1 MVLNYIWI
9 SFFIIAFLVALLKTF
24 LGDLEIFSL
33 VVNSIFERAELGFK
47 LSLGLTGIMAL
58 WLGIMRIG
66 EKGGAINILSKIFAP
81 LFNRLFPEIPSS
93 SNAHG
98 SIIMNISANMLG
110 LDNAATPL
118 GLKAMNELQK
128 HNPEKEKASN
138 AQILFLVLNTSGLT
152 LIPTSIIALRAT
164 AMAENSIT
172 GNPTDIFIPILIA
185 TYCSTLA
192 GLIFVS
198 IIQRINLFHKTIL
211 AYLLTATGLI
221 GGLVWYLASHKEHIE
236 IISNVLS
243 GALIFGFIIG
253 FILLGLK
260 NKINIY
266 EEFVEGAKDGFK
278 VAIKI
283 IPYLIAMLC
292 AIGAFTTS
300 GAMEFIISGIEGFFN
315 LFISDTRFVEGL
327 PTAIMKPLSGAGA
340 RGMMVESWGENAS
353 QINSF
358 VGRLTST
365 LQGSTE
371 TTFYVLAVYFGSVG
385 IKNTRYAI
393 VAGLFADFIGIIAAI
408 LVCYL
413 FFG

>member
-9 SFFIIAFLVALLKTF
+9 SFFIVAFLVALLKTF
-24 LGDLEIFSL
+24 MGDLEIFSL
-33 VVNSIFERAELGFK
+33 VVNSIFDRAELGFK

-278 VAIKI
+278 VSIKI

-300 GAMEFIISGIEGFFN
+300 GAMEFIINGIEGFFN

>member
-9 SFFIIAFLVALLKTF
+9 SFFIIAFLVALAKT
-24 LGDLEIFSL
+24 LMGDLDIFSL

-47 LSLGLTGIMAL
+47 LSIGLTGIMAL

-66 EKGGAINILSKIFAP
+66 EKGGAIHVLSKIFAP
-81 LFNRLFPEIPSS
+81 LFSKLFPDIPSS

-164 AMAENSIT
+164 AMAENSII

-198 IIQRINLFHKTIL
+198 IIQKINLFQKTVL
-211 AYLLTATGLI
+211 AYLLSATGLI
-221 GGLVWYLASHKEHIE
+221 GGLVWYLATHKEHIE
-236 IISNVLS
+236 IISDVFS
-243 GALIFGFIIG
+243 GALIFGFIIS
-253 FILLGLK
+253 FILLGIK

-266 EEFVEGAKDGFK
+266 EEFIEGAKDGFN

-300 GAMEFIISGIEGFFN
+300 GAMLFIIEGIESFFS
-315 LFISDTRFVEGL
+315 LFLSDTRFVEAL
-327 PTAIMKPLSGAGA
+327 PTAIMKPLSGGGA
-340 RGMMVESWGENAS
+340 RGMMVESWGQNAS
-353 QINSF
+353 EINSF

-393 VAGLFADFIGIIAAI
+393 VAGLFADLIGVIAAI
-408 LVCYL
+408 LIAYV
-413 FFG
+413 FWG

>member
-9 SFFIIAFLVALLKTF
+9 SFFIIAFLVALAKTF
-24 LGDLEIFSL
+24 QGDYEIFSL

-66 EKGGAINILSKIFAP
+66 EKGGAINILSRIFAP
-81 LFNRLFPEIPSS
+81 LFNKLFPEIPKNSK
-93 SNAHG
+93 AHG

-118 GLKAMNELQK
+118 GLKAMGDLQK
-128 HNPEKEKASN
+128 HNPDKTKASN

-164 AMAENSIT
+164 AMAENNII

-198 IIQRINLFHKTIL
+198 IIQKINLFQKEVL
-211 AYLLTATGLI
+211 AYLGTATALIVGLI
-221 GGLVWYLASHKEHIE
+221 WYLAIHKDQIE
-236 IISNVLS
+236 IISSIVS
-243 GALIFGFIIG
+243 GAFIFGFIIS
-253 FILLGLK
+253 FILLGIRS
-260 NKINIY
+260 KINIY
-266 EEFVEGAKDGFK
+266 NEFIEGAKDGFT
-278 VAIKI
+278 VAVKI

-300 GAMEFIISGIEGFFN
+300 GAMLFIINGIESFFS
-315 LFISDTRFVEGL
+315 LFLTDTRFVDAL
-327 PTAIMKPLSGAGA
+327 PTAIMKPLSGGGA
-340 RGMMVESWGENAS
+340 RGMMVESWGQNAA

-393 VAGLFADFIGIIAAI
+393 VAGLFADLVGVIAAI
-408 LVCYL
+408 AVAYL
-413 FFG
+413 FWG

>member
-9 SFFIIAFLVALLKTF
+9 SFFIVAFLVALLKTF

-221 GGLVWYLASHKEHIE
+221 GGLVWYLASHKEQIE

>member
-9 SFFIIAFLVALLKTF
+9 SFFIVAFLVALLKTF
-24 LGDLEIFSL
+24 MGDLEIFSL

>member
-9 SFFIIAFLVALLKTF
+9 SFFIVAFLVALLKTF
-24 LGDLEIFSL
+24 MGDLEIFSL

-164 AMAENSIT
+164 AMAENSLT

-300 GAMEFIISGIEGFFN
+300 GAMEFIINGIEGFFN

>member
-1 MVLNYIWI
+1 MVLNYIWVG
-9 SFFIIAFLVALLKTF
+9 FFIVAFLVAIFKTIS
-24 LGDLEIFSL
+24 GDYEVFSL
-33 VVNSIFERAELGFK
+33 IVNSIFDRAELGFK

-58 WLGIMRIG
+58 WLGIMRVG
-66 EKGGAINILSKIFAP
+66 EKGGAIKILSKAFAP
-81 LFNRLFPEIPSS
+81 LFDKLFPEIPRNSP
-93 SNAHG
+93 AHG

-118 GLKAMNELQK
+118 GLKAMDELQK
-128 HNPEKEKASN
+128 HNEKKDRASN
-138 AQILFLVLNTSGLT
+138 SQILFLVLNTSGLT

-164 AMAENSIT
+164 AMTENNII

-192 GLIFVS
+192 GLIFVALV
-198 IIQRINLFHKTIL
+198 QKINLFQRTVL
-211 AYLLTATGLI
+211 AYLGSATLLITSLI
-221 GGLVWYLASHKEHIE
+221 GYLYYNREHIE
-236 IISNVLS
+236 LVSSVVS
-243 GALIFGFIIG
+243 GFFIFGFIIS
-253 FILLGLK
+253 FIILGLK
-260 NKINIY
+260 SKINIY
-266 EEFVEGAKDGFK
+266 SEFIEGAKDGFK
-278 VAIKI
+278 VAVKI

-300 GAMEFIISGIEGFFN
+300 GAMEFIIGGIDS
-315 LFISDTRFVEGL
+315 LFSLFMSDTRFVDAL

-340 RGMMVESWGENAS
+340 RGMMIESWGQNAS

-385 IKNTRYAI
+385 IKHTRYAV
-393 VAGLFADFIGIIAAI
+393 VAGLFADLIGVISAVAI
-408 LVCYL
+408 TYALW
-413 FFG
+413 G

>member
-9 SFFIIAFLVALLKTF
+9 SFFIVAFLVALLKTF
-24 LGDLEIFSL
+24 MGDFEIFSL

-81 LFNRLFPEIPSS
+81 LFNKLFPEIPRS

-300 GAMEFIISGIEGFFN
+300 GAMEFIINGIEAFFN

-327 PTAIMKPLSGAGA
+327 PTAIMKPLSGAGS
-340 RGMMVESWGENAS
+340 RGIMVESWGENAS

-393 VAGLFADFIGIIAAI
+393 VAGLFADLIGIIAAI

>member
-9 SFFIIAFLVALLKTF
+9 SFFIVAFLVALLKTF
-24 LGDLEIFSL
+24 MGDLEIFSL
-33 VVNSIFERAELGFK
+33 VVNSSFERAELGFK

-300 GAMEFIISGIEGFFN
+300 GAMEFIINGIEGFFN

-340 RGMMVESWGENAS
+340 RGMMVEAWGENAS

>member
-9 SFFIIAFLVALLKTF
+9 SFFIVAFLVALLKTF
-24 LGDLEIFSL
+24 MGDLEIFSL

-128 HNPEKEKASN
+128 HNPNKEKASN

-300 GAMEFIISGIEGFFN
+300 GAMEFIINVIEGFFN

>member
-9 SFFIIAFLVALLKTF
+9 SFFIVAFLVALLKTF
-24 LGDLEIFSL
+24 MGDLEIFSL

-128 HNPEKEKASN
+128 HNPNKEKASN

-300 GAMEFIISGIEGFFN
+300 GAMEFIINCIEGFFN